1 MSKGK
6 SALKDIVDTAL
17 GVMLANAAGKG
28 LKRLRKLMF
37 RWRRVLTP
45 LWIGFFIWLGC
56 VIMRWQAPEWW
67 ATVLVLPVLG
77 LLAAIFGPKLSERW
91 SRIVMAV
98 VPDGLDKGK
107 DGVLDRLPERIYFGS
122 LMTVIGTYAS
132 VRIALGPSEFT
143 GWVWMIGEVLWGGSW
158 WYHRRVRVVGR
169 ADKFVK
175 RWPTLADKETC
186 PYRLTPL
193 VGSKVV
199 GAKAR
204 GRTSILTIELA
215 PSQTADA
222 IAHLDKAL
230 ASFYNM
236 RKGSVFVSDTAEKA
250 RHVVITFLP
259 KDPWKGKITHPLVM
273 DEIKPGQISLREMG
287 KKFSM
292 GVYAY
297 GQALI
302 YELQHTLVV
311 GTTGS
316 GKSGW
321 LHSLMMWLVSF
332 EDCIVLGIDMAAGAT
347 LNVWERALALPLAR
361 DVDQAVIILE
371 RVLGVIQDREA
382 HLGRKSG
389 EDDDAED
396 SFEPRP
402 GEPWLVLVI
411 DEFPDLIAEAKMTK
425 TEDGGNLEKR
435 VILLLSRIA
444 KKARKCGIRLVL
456 ASQNG
461 TKVDL
466 GSKEMQ
472 AQLRA
477 IVGLSLDVQQ
487 SRNLWGTLMNQG
499 WKSTDLSLGQF
510 LLKDDDHMSPDVAKG
525 YWVENKDRRAQV
537 RAAAELHKA
546 MEPTAH
552 AILMGLSAA
561 DDYIDAE
568 LVEEEELGRER
579 DVLEYLR
586 ASGPAKATEIA
597 NTLKAAAEQG
607 GHDSA
612 GTSRASVYRYLAAL
626 SERGLVVPDTPSQG
640 VWSAV
645 EEPIPAQRKVESEP
659 GTEMVSIQGE
669 QMG

>member
-1 MSKGK
+1 MSDTKKGFL
-6 SALKDIVDTAL
+6 AQVFETAL
-17 GVMLANAAGKG
+17 GVLFANAASKG
-28 LKRLRKLMF
+28 IKKSRKLMF
-37 RWRRVLTP
+37 RWRRVLAP

-56 VIMRWQAPEWW
+56 VIMRWQVPEWW
-67 ATVLVLPVLG
+67 PTVLVLPVLG
-77 LLAAIFGPKLSERW
+77 LLAAVLGPRLSDGWARV
-91 SRIVMAV
+91 VMAL

-107 DGVLDRLPERIYFGS
+107 DGVLDRLTERVYFGS
-122 LMTVIGTYAS
+122 LMVVIGTYAS

-143 GWVWMIGEVLWGGSW
+143 GWVWMLGEVLWGGSW

-175 RWPTLADKETC
+175 RWPTLSDKDTC

-199 GAKAR
+199 AAKSR
-204 GRTSILTIELA
+204 GRTSVLVVELA
-215 PSQTADA
+215 PAQTADA

-230 ASFYNM
+230 ASFYNL
-236 RKGSVFVSDTAEKA
+236 RKGSVFISDTAEKA
-250 RHVVITFLP
+250 RHVQITFLP
-259 KDPWKGKITHPLVM
+259 KDPWKGKIPHPIVL
-273 DEIKPGQISLREMG
+273 DGIKPGELSLRELG
-287 KKFSM
+287 KKFTM

-297 GQALI
+297 GEALI

-311 GTTGS
+311 GASGS

-321 LHSLMMWLVSF
+321 LHSLMLWLTTF
-332 EDCIVLGIDMAAGAT
+332 NDCIVLGIDMAAGAT

-371 RVLGVIQDREA
+371 RLLGVIQDREV
-382 HLGRKSG
+382 HLGLKS
-389 EDDDAED
+389 EADDEAAD
-396 SFEPRP
+396 SFEPSRTT
-402 GEPWLVLVI
+402 PWIVLVI
-411 DEFPDLIAEAKMTK
+411 DEFPDLLAEAKMTK
-425 TEDGGNLEKR
+425 TPDGGNLEKR
-435 VILLLSRIA
+435 VLLLLSRIA
-444 KKARKCGIRLVL
+444 KKARKCGIRMVL

-477 IVGLSLDVQQ
+477 IVGLTLDQQQ

-510 LLKDDDHMSPDVAKG
+510 LLKDDDHTTPDIAKG
-525 YWVENKDRRAQV
+525 YWVENKDRRAHV
-537 RAAAELHKA
+537 KEAAELHTA
-546 MEPTAH
+546 LEPTAH

-568 LVEEEELGRER
+568 LVEEEQLGRER
-579 DVLEYLR
+579 EVLEYLR
-586 ASGPAKATEIA
+586 TSGPAKATTIA
-597 NTLKAAAEQG
+597 DTLKAAAAEG
-607 GHDSA
+607 DEV
-612 GTSRASVYRYLAAL
+612 GTSRASVYRYLKAL
-626 SERGLVVPDTPSQG
+626 SERGLVTPDTPSQG

-645 EEPIPAQRKVESEP
+645 EDPIPAQRKTESEP

-669 QMG
+669 QMR